1 MEVKDDLCRRARR
14 LGESLRKWKRRVAQ
28 NQEVIRYLRVRVRDL
43 EVSRGFW
50 KQRATKAGTL
60 DCPLMARSAEPEL
73 TIAASVLAVVSG
85 SECTP
90 GE

>member
-14 LGESLRKWKRRVAQ
+14 LSESLTKWKRRVAQ
-28 NQEVIRYLRVRVRDL
+28 NQELIRYLRVRVRDL

-50 KQRATKAGTL
+50 KQRATTTESVDCLLLAGSTE
-60 DCPLMARSAEPEL
+60 SEL
-73 TIAASVLAVVSG
+73 TMTVSSLTVAPG
-85 SECTP
+85 SEGIL